1 MYPESEI
8 LFPTRCIPGLK
19 GLRDEQWEKLVERV
33 SSLPETHED
42 SLAFCLMMIRL
53 CKCLRCDLGSYRA
66 SLGCCTCAQRAIKG
80 FKSSDRARMRSFSR
94 AEREVRE
101 YLECAVPEEKKAA

>member
-8 LFPTRCIPGLK
+8 LFPPRCISGLR
-19 GLRDEQWEKLVERV
+19 GLRDEQWDELVERI
-33 SSLPETHED
+33 SALPETHED
-42 SLAFCLMMIRL
+42 KLAFCFMMIKL

-80 FKSSDRARMRSFSR
+80 FKSSDRSLLRYYER
-94 AEREVRE
+94 AKREILQ
-101 YLECAVPEEKKAA
+101 YLESTGAEKRKAA

>member
-8 LFPTRCIPGLK
+8 LFPTRCIPGL
-19 GLRDEQWEKLVERV
+19 GRLRDEKWDELVERV
-33 SSLPETHED
+33 SALPETDED
-42 SLAFCLMMIRL
+42 SLAFSYMMIKL

-80 FKSSDRARMRSFSR
+80 FKSSDKALMRYYTRARK
-94 AEREVRE
+94 EILK
-101 YLECAVPEEKKAA
+101 YLESDGAETEAA

>member
-8 LFPTRCIPGLK
+8 LFPTRCISGLK
-19 GLRDEQWEKLVERV
+19 GLRDEQWEELVKRV
-33 SSLPETHED
+33 SALPETHED
-42 SLAFCLMMIRL
+42 SLAFCLMMIKL

-80 FKSSDRARMRSFSR
+80 FKSSDKALLRYYGRAR
-94 AEREVRE
+94 REILR
-101 YLECAVPEEKKAA
+101 YLESIGAEEEKAA

>member
-8 LFPTRCIPGLK
+8 LFPPRCIPGLK
-19 GLRDEQWEKLVERV
+19 GLRNERWDELVERV
-33 SSLPETHED
+33 SALPETHED
-42 SLAFCLMMIRL
+42 SLALCFMMIKL

-80 FKSSDRARMRSFSR
+80 FKRSDRVLLRYYDRSR
-94 AEREVRE
+94 REVLR
-101 YLECAVPEEKKAA
+101 YLESVSEKKKAA

>member
-19 GLRDEQWEKLVERV
+19 GLRDEQWEELVKRV
-33 SSLPETHED
+33 SALPETHED

-80 FKSSDRARMRSFSR
+80 FKSSDRALMRYYAR
-94 AEREVRE
+94 ARREVLR
-101 YLECAVPEEKKAA
+101 YLESVGVEEKRAA

>member
-19 GLRDEQWEKLVERV
+19 GLRDARWDGLVERV
-33 SSLPETHED
+33 SALPETHDD
-42 SLAFCLMMIRL
+42 SLAFCFMMIKL

-80 FKSSDRARMRSFSR
+80 FKSSDRALMRYYAR
-94 AEREVRE
+94 ARRDILK
-101 YLECAVPEEKKAA
+101 YLESIGAEEKKAA

>member
-8 LFPTRCIPGLK
+8 LFPTRCIPGLQR
-19 GLRDEQWEKLVERV
+19 LRDEKWDELVERIMSV
-33 SSLPETHED
+33 SETDAD
-42 SLAFCLMMIRL
+42 SLAFSYMMIKL

-80 FKSSDRARMRSFSR
+80 FKSSDRALMRYYAR
-94 AEREVRE
+94 ARREIMR
-101 YLECAVPEEKKAA
+101 YLESLDPEEAAD

>member
-8 LFPTRCIPGLK
+8 LFPPRCILGLK
-19 GLRDEQWEKLVERV
+19 GLRDEQWDEIVERV
-33 SSLPETHED
+33 SALPETHED
-42 SLAFCLMMIRL
+42 SLAFCFMMIKL

-80 FKSSDRARMRSFSR
+80 FKSSDRALLRYYDR
-94 AEREVRE
+94 ARREVQR
-101 YLECAVPEEKKAA
+101 YLESIGAREKKAA

>member
-8 LFPTRCIPGLK
+8 LFPPRCILGLK
-19 GLRDEQWEKLVERV
+19 GLRDWQWDELVERV
-33 SSLPETHED
+33 AALPETHED
-42 SLAFCLMMIRL
+42 SLAFCFMMIKL

-80 FKSSDRARMRSFSR
+80 FKSSDRALLRYFARSR
-94 AEREVRE
+94 REVLR
-101 YLECAVPEEKKAA
+101 YLESVGAKKKKVA

>member
-8 LFPTRCIPGLK
+8 LFPPRCISCLK
-19 GLRDEQWEKLVERV
+19 GLRDEQWNELVERV

-42 SLAFCLMMIRL
+42 SLALCYMMIKL

-80 FKSSDRARMRSFSR
+80 FKGSDRALLRYYER
-94 AEREVRE
+94 ARREVRA
-101 YLECAVPEEKKAA
+101 YLESIEAKKKAA

>member
-8 LFPTRCIPGLK
+8 LFPPRCIQSLK
-19 GLRDEQWEKLVERV
+19 GLRDGQWEELVERV
-33 SSLPETHED
+33 SALPETRED
-42 SLAFCLMMIRL
+42 SLAFCLMMIKL

-80 FKSSDRARMRSFSR
+80 FKGSDKALLRYFARSR
-94 AEREVRE
+94 REVLR
-101 YLECAVPEEKKAA
+101 YLESIGVEKKKAA

>member
-8 LFPTRCIPGLK
+8 LFPTRCIPDLK
-19 GLRDEQWEKLVERV
+19 GLRDEQWDELVERV
-33 SSLPETHED
+33 SALPENHED
-42 SLAFCLMMIRL
+42 KLAFCFMMIKL

-80 FKSSDRARMRSFSR
+80 FKRSDRTLLRYYERAR
-94 AEREVRE
+94 REILR
-101 YLECAVPEEKKAA
+101 YLESIGEKKKAA

>member
-19 GLRDEQWEKLVERV
+19 GLRDESWDELVERV
-33 SSLPETHED
+33 MALPETDED
-42 SLAFCLMMIRL
+42 SLAFCYMMIKL

-80 FKSSDRARMRSFSR
+80 FKSSDKALMRYYTR
-94 AEREVRE
+94 VRKE
-101 YLECAVPEEKKAA
+101 ILRYLEGSDTREEAA

>member
-8 LFPTRCIPGLK
+8 LFPPRCIQSLK
-19 GLRDEQWEKLVERV
+19 GLRDEQWEELVERV
-33 SSLPETHED
+33 SALPETNED

-80 FKSSDRARMRSFSR
+80 FKGSDKALLRYFARAR
-94 AEREVRE
+94 REVMR
-101 YLECAVPEEKKAA
+101 YLESVGAETKKAA

>member
-8 LFPTRCIPGLK
+8 LFPPRCISGLK
-19 GLRDEQWEKLVERV
+19 GLRDEQWNELVERV

-42 SLAFCLMMIRL
+42 SLAFCYMMIKL

-80 FKSSDRARMRSFSR
+80 FKGSDRALLRYYER
-94 AEREVRE
+94 ARREVRA
-101 YLECAVPEEKKAA
+101 YLESIEAKKKAA

>member
-8 LFPTRCIPGLK
+8 LFPPRCIPGLT
-19 GLRDEQWEKLVERV
+19 GLRNERWDELVERV
-33 SSLPETHED
+33 SALPETHED
-42 SLAFCLMMIRL
+42 SLAFCFMMIKL

-80 FKSSDRARMRSFSR
+80 FKRSDRVLLRYYDRSR
-94 AEREVRE
+94 REVLR
-101 YLECAVPEEKKAA
+101 YLESVSEKKKAA

>member
-8 LFPTRCIPGLK
+8 LFPPRCILGLK
-19 GLRDEQWEKLVERV
+19 GLRDGQWDELVKRV
-33 SSLPETHED
+33 SALPETHGD
-42 SLAFCLMMIRL
+42 SLAFCFMMIKL

-80 FKSSDRARMRSFSR
+80 FKSSDRALLRYFARSR
-94 AEREVRE
+94 REVLR
-101 YLECAVPEEKKAA
+101 YLESVGAKKKKVA

>member
-19 GLRDEQWEKLVERV
+19 GLRDKRWEELVERV
-33 SSLPETHED
+33 SALPETHED

-80 FKSSDRARMRSFSR
+80 FKSSDRALLRNFTR
-94 AEREVRE
+94 ARREIQK
-101 YLECAVPEEKKAA
+101 YLECVVMEEEKAA

>member
-8 LFPTRCIPGLK
+8 LFPPRCVQSLK
-19 GLRDEQWEKLVERV
+19 RLRDEQWEKLVELV
-33 SSLPETHED
+33 SALPETHED

-80 FKSSDRARMRSFSR
+80 FKGSDKALLRYFTRAK
-94 AEREVRE
+94 REVLR
-101 YLECAVPEEKKAA
+101 YLESVGAEAEKAA

>member
-8 LFPTRCIPGLK
+8 LFPPRCILGLK
-19 GLRDEQWEKLVERV
+19 GLRDEQWDELVGRV
-33 SSLPETHED
+33 SVLPETHED
-42 SLAFCLMMIRL
+42 SLAFCLMMIKL

-80 FKSSDRARMRSFSR
+80 FKGSDRALLRYLSR
-94 AEREVRE
+94 ARREVQS
-101 YLECAVPEEKKAA
+101 YLESVGAEEKQAT

>member
-8 LFPTRCIPGLK
+8 LFPPRCILGLK
-19 GLRDEQWEKLVERV
+19 GLRDEQWNELVERV
-33 SSLPETHED
+33 SALSETHED
-42 SLAFCLMMIRL
+42 SLAFCFMMIKL

-80 FKSSDRARMRSFSR
+80 FKSSDRALMRYYAR
-94 AEREVRE
+94 ARREILR
-101 YLECAVPEEKKAA
+101 YLESVEAKKKAA

>member
-8 LFPTRCIPGLK
+8 LFPPRCIPGLK
-19 GLRDEQWEKLVERV
+19 GLRDERWDELVERV
-33 SSLPETHED
+33 SALPETHED
-42 SLAFCLMMIRL
+42 SLAFCFMMIKL

-80 FKSSDRARMRSFSR
+80 FKRSDRVLLRYYDRSR
-94 AEREVRE
+94 REVLR
-101 YLECAVPEEKKAA
+101 YLESVSEKKKAA

>member
-19 GLRDEQWEKLVERV
+19 GLRDERWEELVERV

-80 FKSSDRARMRSFSR
+80 FKSSDRALMRSFSR
-94 AEREVRE
+94 AKREVRK

>member
-8 LFPTRCIPGLK
+8 LFPTRCIPGLRR
-19 GLRDEQWEKLVERV
+19 LRDEKWDELVERV
-33 SSLPETHED
+33 SALPETHED
-42 SLAFCLMMIRL
+42 SLAFCFMMIKL

-80 FKSSDRARMRSFSR
+80 FKSSDRALMRYYAR
-94 AEREVRE
+94 ARREILR
-101 YLECAVPEEKKAA
+101 YLASVGAEKKAA

>member
-8 LFPTRCIPGLK
+8 LFPTRCIPGLRR
-19 GLRDEQWEKLVERV
+19 LRDEEWDELVERV
-33 SSLPETHED
+33 SALPETHED
-42 SLAFCLMMIRL
+42 SLAFCFMMIKL

-80 FKSSDRARMRSFSR
+80 FKSSDKTLMRYYARAR
-94 AEREVRE
+94 REILR
-101 YLECAVPEEKKAA
+101 YLESISVEKEAA

>member
-19 GLRDEQWEKLVERV
+19 GLRNEQWEELVERV
-33 SSLPETHED
+33 SALPETHED

-80 FKSSDRARMRSFSR
+80 FKSSDRALMRNFSR
-94 AEREVRE
+94 ARRDILK
-101 YLECAVPEEKKAA
+101 YLESVGTEEEKAA

>member
-8 LFPTRCIPGLK
+8 LFPPRCIPGLK
-19 GLRDEQWEKLVERV
+19 GLRDEQWEELVQRV
-33 SSLPETHED
+33 SALPETHED
-42 SLAFCLMMIRL
+42 SLAFCLMMIKL

-80 FKSSDRARMRSFSR
+80 FKSSDRALMRYYAR
-94 AEREVRE
+94 ARREILR
-101 YLECAVPEEKKAA
+101 YLESVGAEEKRAA

>member
-8 LFPTRCIPGLK
+8 LFPPRCIPGLE
-19 GLRDEQWEKLVERV
+19 GLRDEQWDELVERV
-33 SSLPETHED
+33 SAVPETHED
-42 SLAFCLMMIRL
+42 SLAFCFMMIKL

-80 FKSSDRARMRSFSR
+80 FKSSDRVLLRGFSR
-94 AEREVRE
+94 ARREVQR
-101 YLECAVPEEKKAA
+101 YLESIGTEEKKAA

>member
-8 LFPTRCIPGLK
+8 LFPPRCIPGLK
-19 GLRDEQWEKLVERV
+19 GLRDERWDELVERV
-33 SSLPETHED
+33 SALPETLED
-42 SLAFCLMMIRL
+42 SLAFCFMMIKL

-80 FKSSDRARMRSFSR
+80 FKRSDRVLLRYYDRSR
-94 AEREVRE
+94 REVMR
-101 YLECAVPEEKKAA
+101 YLESVSEKKKAA